1 MFAGVVIYYYWEA
14 MLVSYLSTKI
24 IVLPFTNIQEL
35 LKNSDYRIGLIGG
48 TSQEDYFKLS
58 SDPFMQKAYNER
70 IEPFLEE
77 FKPFYNNL
85 NDLLLKDESLAVF
98 NDFLRVR

>member
-1 MFAGVVIYYYWEA
+1 
-14 MLVSYLSTKI
+14 MLVSYLSTRI
-24 IVLPFTNIQEL
+24 IILPFTNIREL

-58 SDPFMQKAYNER
+58 LDPIMQEAYNER

-85 NDLLLKDESLAVF
+85 NDLLLRDESLAVF
-98 NDFLRVR
+98 TDFLTTR